1 LLSERNRPLDARA
14 LLCLLTLLIGAAC
27 QSAAPAP
34 VPPAARSAPSAAAPA
49 SPAAAPAPAAAGEM
63 SRLPSD
69 WDQLVAAARQEGQ
82 VVVYGPPGQEYRT
95 AIVDGFQRAYPGI
108 AVNAIFISPTERL
121 SRLGAE
127 RAAGRYLADVWIG
140 GTNPAVTEVKEA
152 KYSIPLQPALVLPEV
167 LDPAAWLDQ
176 RLWWSDS
183 AEPYTN
189 LMFQGSSQA
198 FVAIN
203 TQLVGAN
210 EITSYW
216 DLLAPK
222 WKGKI
227 VANDIRR
234 PGPGGVPTRFIYK
247 SPELGP
253 TFITRLFS
261 EMDVMVTADPRQ
273 LVDWLAQGTY
283 AIGIFMAGRDILV
296 GARQGLPIDVVPP
309 ERFKEG
315 SSIGPGNGSLVML
328 DQAPHPNAAKLYVNW
343 LLSREGQRVWQEAIE
358 EPSLRVDIPKEGLAA
373 SAVPKP
379 GISYVNAAGE
389 EYTRLASDVIIG
401 LVNQALQQSSR

>member
-1 LLSERNRPLDARA
+1 LL
-14 LLCLLTLLIGAAC
+14 LLLVATAC
-27 QSAAPAP
+27 QAPATP
-34 VPPAARSAPSAAAPA
+34 PAAPAARSSPVAGAPA
-49 SPAAAPAPAAAGEM
+49 QPAAPAPAPDT
-63 SRLPSD
+63 SRLPTD
-69 WDQLVAAARQEGQ
+69 WDALVAAARQEGR
-82 VVVYGPPGQEYRT
+82 VVVYGPPGQEYR
-95 AIVDGFQRAYPGI
+95 AALVDGFQRAYPGI
-108 AVNAIFISPTERL
+108 TVDAIFVNPTERL
-121 SRLGAE
+121 SRLAAE

-140 GTNPAVTEVKEA
+140 GTNPAVTQVKDA
-152 KYSIPLQPALVLPEV
+152 KYSVPLQPALVLPEV
-167 LDPAAWLDQ
+167 VDPAAWLDQ
-176 RLWWSDS
+176 HLWWSDS

-203 TQLVGAN
+203 TRLVNAD

-247 SPELGP
+247 SPDLGP
-253 TFITRLFS
+253 TFLTRLFS
-261 EMDVMVTADPRQ
+261 EMDVMLTADPRQ

-296 GARQGLPIDVVPP
+296 GARQGLPIDVVMP

-315 SSIGPGNGSLVML
+315 SSLGPGNGSMVLL

-343 LLSREGQRVWQEAIE
+343 LLSREGQRVWQEAID
-358 EPSLRVDIPKEGLAA
+358 EPSLRVDIPKEGLAP

-379 GISYVNAAGE
+379 GASYVNAAGE

-401 LVNQALQQSSR
+401 LVDQALQQSGR